1 MARRAVIR
9 SRAINTSIAQLEEM
23 IKADYRKIWS
33 KHKEDLEGIV
43 EEVYSE
49 AKALVPVDTGKL
61 RDSIKVWFSK
71 SRRYP
76 YIIAHAQAY
85 NGRGFDY
92 ALIQE
97 ETEEPTY
104 YHDNDKMAH
113 YLGGPFAREVS
124 YWYEEITGKEMELPD
139 ELQQAIDYI
148 EERGA

>member
-33 KHKEDLEGIV
+33 QHKENLESMS
-43 EEVYSE
+43 EEIEEE
-49 AKALVPVDTGKL
+49 AKAIAPILTGKL
-61 RDSIKVWFSK
+61 SNSIRVWFSH
-71 SRRYP
+71 SNRYP
-76 YIIAHAQAY
+76 YIIATASATK
-85 NGRGFDY
+85 NGFDY

-97 ETEEPTY
+97 EIEDEEY
-104 YHDNDKMAH
+104 SHEYGKMAH

-139 ELQQAIDYI
+139 ELQHAIEYI